1 MENLEPVFFNVEE
14 LRTLRINLWDKKDKL
29 KSKVLKLEK
38 DQKTPTVVSQ
48 IVEIRLETAKL
59 DSLTQKLAEAIRRQ
73 TALDEELKSLKKNLK
88 LKELN

>member
-29 KSKVLKLEK
+29 KSKLLKLKK
-38 DQKTPTVVSQ
+38 DRRTPTVVSQ
-48 IVEIRLETAKL
+48 IGEIRLETAKL

-73 TALDEELKSLKKNLK
+73 TVLDEELKSLKKKLK
-88 LKELN
+88 LKGLI